1 MFITKK
7 VLPRRTILRGLGA
20 SLTLPFLDAMVPALG
35 AAPTPV
41 RRFGAVYLANGALMS
56 QWRPAG
62 DLLTDEM
69 SPTLLPL
76 RPFRD
81 QVVVPIGLDHKQ
93 AEAHGDGNGD
103 HSRASAVFL
112 NGVHPKRTEGA
123 DVRAGTTADVIAAS
137 VLGQDTPLRSLEMA
151 IEQTFLI
158 GSCENGYSCAYLNT
172 ISWRTPTSP
181 NPMEMNPR
189 VIFQRLLGDGGSN
202 EDRVAQ
208 LQRKGSL
215 LDFVAEELSVFRKR
229 LGPDDRHVVTDYTD
243 SIREV
248 EQRIQAAEQRAA
260 EDTFVPPDRPVGV
273 PESFDDHAKLMFDLA
288 ALAFQADLTRVFTF
302 MLGKEQSGRPFPEI
316 GVTGAHHS
324 MSHHGDNPELQEQYA
339 KINTY
344 QVELL
349 AYFLGKLKDRSE
361 GSSGTLLDNSL
372 ILYGGG
378 ISDGNLH
385 DHTDLPVVL
394 AGGGGG
400 TLKGGRVLRNPR
412 GTPMSNLLVAVLDKL
427 GVETGGLG
435 DATGMLSL

>member
-248 EQRIQAAEQRAA
+248 EQRIQATEQRAA

>member
-215 LDFVAEELSVFRKR
+215 LDFVAEELSVLRKR

-324 MSHHGDNPELQEQYA
+324 VSHHGDNPELQEQYT
-339 KINTY
+339 KINKY

-378 ISDGNLH
+378 MSDGNLH